1 MPNKPKL
8 VWSICQTCKKPF
20 RTTASDLRKGQYNCS
35 RKCAA
40 ISAAHKNRGKIRPEL
55 SGPLN
60 PNWRGGI
67 TRHCKGY
74 IYQYA
79 PHHPRQWN
87 GYVLQHILVAED
99 KLGRYL
105 LPGEVVHH
113 HNGNKA
119 DNRPENIAVFSSPG
133 EHSKYHHKIRKEV
146 QYAN

>member
-1 MPNKPKL
+1 MPNKNKL
-8 VWSICQTCKKPF
+8 VWSLCQMCKRPYQVRATELRRGRYTCGGQCAVYA
-20 RTTASDLRKGQYNCS
+20 RSYSNIGREGLYASRNG
-35 RKCAA
+35 
-40 ISAAHKNRGKIRPEL
+40 
-55 SGPLN
+55 
-60 PNWRGGI
+60 NWKGGI
-67 TRHCKGY
+67 VKHCKGY

-119 DNRPENIAVFSSPG
+119 DNRAENITVFSSPG